1 MSMALGCFDDNSTEY
16 PFASLTLTDLDLHPC
31 KFKLDGDSENSFLN
45 VSAALDECGTVC
57 YRSEKFHDG
66 VNLVDTFSS
75 STKIREFR
83 DAVFF
88 PNNWNL
94 NVTCSEVSALNKE
107 VVCTLNRSDNSMERI
122 TQANKMLRLDLT
134 SQYTGN
140 TTRKFRVN
148 WMTADDGTKVAQKSS
163 SFQCG
168 SYEEKQGLRYTVN
181 SQDNQA
187 ENSRKFYQ
195 SCLSQCIIRMNRTD
209 LCSNLVREEIF
220 NPQLTFWLYLILY
233 FVHTVFGSGS
243 AILFEGASL
252 ILVNQVRG
260 DFGFQKMFGFIGLAL
275 FSPISGVLIDYFS
288 TDSSIHEN
296 IRYLFKC
303 LYLIIYFLYFFK
315 I

>member
-1 MSMALGCFDDNSTEY
+1 
-16 PFASLTLTDLDLHPC
+16 
-31 KFKLDGDSENSFLN
+31 
-45 VSAALDECGTVC
+45 
-57 YRSEKFHDG
+57 
-66 VNLVDTFSS
+66 
-75 STKIREFR
+75 
-83 DAVFF
+83 
-88 PNNWNL
+88 
-94 NVTCSEVSALNKE
+94 
-107 VVCTLNRSDNSMERI
+107 
-122 TQANKMLRLDLT
+122 MLRLDLT

-148 WMTADDGTKVAQKSS
+148 WMAAEDGTKVAQKSS

-195 SCLSQCIIRMNRTD
+195 SCLSQCIIRMNRND

-252 ILVNQVRG
+252 VLVNQVRG

-288 TDSSIHEN
+288 TDLSIHEN
-296 IRYLFKC
+296 IRYLFKY
-303 LYLIIYFLYFFK
+303 LYLIIYFLYFFF
-315 I
+315 